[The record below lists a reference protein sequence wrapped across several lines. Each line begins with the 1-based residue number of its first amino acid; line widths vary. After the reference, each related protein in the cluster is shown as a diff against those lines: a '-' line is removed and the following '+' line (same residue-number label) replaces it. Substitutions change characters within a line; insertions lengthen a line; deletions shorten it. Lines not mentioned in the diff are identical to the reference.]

1 MTAPTRTLDG
11 AARGSLDARPCA
23 AERSR
28 LRHPLAALLLVVAAH
43 VGAVL
48 ALLAA
53 APAQRQADRAQP
65 AHILAAELIARALPI
80 DPAPAPVDAAPTHP
94 SKARARPATPHES
107 ATHPMPTRTPP
118 ASQTPSPAITP
129 RPAPALDPAP
139 APAAPRGR
147 IDDSSV
153 PAVTDTTEGAAASTS
168 EKSAEAGGALASV
181 PKSVAH
187 LACAIAKP
195 AYPALSRRMRE
206 TGTVLIELVVAATGR
221 VESARIAETSGH
233 ERLDEAAREAVA
245 ASTCSPYLESGVAF
259 RVAAKVPVTFNL
271 ND

>member
-1 MTAPTRTLDG
+1 MTAPTRTVDG
-11 AARGSLDARPCA
+11 AAHCPHDARPCA

-28 LRHPLAALLLVVAAH
+28 LRHPLAALLLVVAVH

-48 ALLAA
+48 ALLAV
-53 APAQRQADRAQP
+53 APAQRQVDRAQP
-65 AHILAAELIARALPI
+65 AHILAAQLIARVSSV
-80 DPAPAPVDAAPTHP
+80 APAPMHP
-94 SKARARPATPHES
+94 SQARAHPAMPHASAARPIPARTTP
-107 ATHPMPTRTPP
+107 ALHPPP
-118 ASQTPSPAITP
+118 AVAP
-129 RPAPALDPAP
+129 RPVPAP
-139 APAAPRGR
+139 DPTPAAPRGR
-147 IDDSSV
+147 NDDSSMPPV
-153 PAVTDTTEGAAASTS
+153 ADPTAGAAASPS
-168 EKSAEAGGALASV
+168 QKSAESVGGASSSV

-206 TGTVLIELVVAATGR
+206 TGTVLVELIVAATGR
-221 VESARIAETSGH
+221 VESASIAETSGH

>member
-11 AARGSLDARPCA
+11 AAHCSQGARPCA

-43 VGAVL
+43 VGAML

-53 APAQRQADRAQP
+53 APAQRQVDRAQP
-65 AHILAAELIARALPI
+65 AHILAAELIARASPVDPQPTPA
-80 DPAPAPVDAAPTHP
+80 DPAPAHP
-94 SKARARPATPHES
+94 SQTRARSATPHAS
-107 ATHPMPTRTPP
+107 AAHPIPARTPLALRTPQP
-118 ASQTPSPAITP
+118 AAAP
-129 RPAPALDPAP
+129 RPVAVPDP

-147 IDDSSV
+147 NDDSSM
-153 PAVTDTTEGAAASTS
+153 PAVTDPTAGATTSPS
-168 EKSAEAGGALASV
+168 QKSAESGGGAFASV

-206 TGTVLIELVVAATGR
+206 TGTVLVELVVAATGR
-221 VESARIAETSGH
+221 VESTRIAETSGH

>member
-1 MTAPTRTLDG
+1 M
-11 AARGSLDARPCA
+11 
-23 AERSR
+23 
-28 LRHPLAALLLVVAAH
+28 
-43 VGAVL
+43 
-48 ALLAA
+48 
-53 APAQRQADRAQP
+53 PA
-65 AHILAAELIARALPI
+65 
-80 DPAPAPVDAAPTHP
+80 
-94 SKARARPATPHES
+94 
-107 ATHPMPTRTPP
+107 RTPP
-118 ASQTPSPAITP
+118 ASQTPPPAISP

-147 IDDSSV
+147 IDDPSV
-153 PAVTDTTEGAAASTS
+153 PAVTDPTEGAAASAS
-168 EKSAEAGGALASV
+168 KKSAEAGGALASV

-245 ASTCSPYLESGVAF
+245 AKPACRQAGPRRPKLRASD
-259 RVAAKVPVTFNL
+259 RVGDGREHLAHIRAKETDAADDYNR
-271 ND
+271 DERGD

>member
-1 MTAPTRTLDG
+1 MTVPTRTLDG
-11 AARGSLDARPCA
+11 AEHCPRDERPCA
-23 AERSR
+23 AERLR

-53 APAQRQADRAQP
+53 APAQRQVDRAQP
-65 AHILAAELIARALPI
+65 AHILAAELIARVSPAPTPA
-80 DPAPAPVDAAPTHP
+80 DPAPAHP
-94 SKARARPATPHES
+94 IQAARPARPHES
-107 ATHPMPTRTPP
+107 VAHRIPTQTPP
-118 ASQTPSPAITP
+118 ALQAPPPAFTP
-129 RPAPALDPAP
+129 RPSPAP
-139 APAAPRGR
+139 APAAPRGH
-147 IDDSSV
+147 IDDTSR
-153 PAVTDTTEGAAASTS
+153 PAAAEPIEGAAASPRD
-168 EKSAEAGGALASV
+168 ESAESGGGALASV

-206 TGTVLIELVVAATGR
+206 TGTVLVELIVAATGR

-245 ASTCSPYLESGVAF
+245 ASSCSPYLESGVAF